1 MAKLTVRAKEQ
12 KQFVKLFSEVCHW
25 NSPWERWNDMIT
37 MFAIE
42 IANPLDTVNREARN
56 ELYASIARK
65 YSPEEM
71 IRFAGLFAEMVTQ
84 LELHPF
90 QDFLGSMY
98 MELELGNDHAG
109 QFFTPYN
116 VCKMMAETQVTEVVA
131 QHIQDHGYIS
141 INDPACGGGATL
153 IAAAGALHE
162 MEIDWQNKA
171 YFIGQDLDTT
181 VAMMCYVQLSL
192 IGCAGYVRIGDT
204 LTNPPTGDLLLGE
217 GTPNVWYFPMT
228 FLSREWQDRIIGR
241 HLMRVIRSIPMP
253 EPKQIIKEEP
263 KDVRSVPDS
272 GAGIQLSFFD

>member
-1 MAKLTVRAKEQ
+1 MAKLTVRAKEK
-12 KQFVKLFSEVCHW
+12 KQFVKLFSEVCQW

-84 LELHPF
+84 LEANPF

-116 VCKMMAETQVTEVVA
+116 VCEMMAKTQVTEVAA
-131 QHIQDHGYIS
+131 QHIQDYGYIS

-153 IAAAGALHE
+153 IAAAGVLHE

-204 LTNPPTGDLLLGE
+204 LTNPQTGDLLLCE

-228 FLSREWQDRIIGR
+228 FLSREWQDRIIRR
-241 HLMRVIRSIPMP
+241 HLMQIIRSIPFP
-253 EPKQIIKEEP
+253 EPKPIRKEEP
-263 KDVRSVPDS
+263 KNVGSIPDS
-272 GAGIQLSFFD
+272 GTGIQISFFD

>member
-42 IANPLDTVNREARN
+42 IANPLDTVNRKARN

-98 MELELGNDHAG
+98 MELELGNDRAG

-116 VCKMMAETQVTEVVA
+116 ICRMMAKVTINDVA
-131 QHIQDHGYIS
+131 VKQIQEHGYIML
-141 INDPACGGGATL
+141 NDPTCGGGATL
-153 IAAAGALHE
+153 IAAADILHE
-162 MEIDWQNKA
+162 MGTDWQNKA
-171 YFIGQDLDTT
+171 YFIGQDLDAT

-204 LTNPPTGDLLLGE
+204 LTNPPTGDKLLGE
-217 GTPNVWYFPMT
+217 GTSNVWYFPMT
-228 FLSREWQDRIIGR
+228 FFSRAWQDRIIGR
-241 HLMRVIRSIPMP
+241 HLMQIIRSIPLP
-253 EPKQIIKEEP
+253 EPKPIRKEEL
-263 KDVRSVPDS
+263 KNVRSIPDS
-272 GAGIQLSFFD
+272 GTGIQLSFFD